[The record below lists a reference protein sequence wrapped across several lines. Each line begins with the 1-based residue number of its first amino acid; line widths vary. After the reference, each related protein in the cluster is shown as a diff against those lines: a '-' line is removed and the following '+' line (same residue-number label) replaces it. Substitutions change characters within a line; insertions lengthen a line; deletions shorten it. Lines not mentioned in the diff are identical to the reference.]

1 MPSLHFSAGTVRA
14 VGTDTRDFDGSPM
27 QAEVDMIE
35 FDVKIEAQDLYN
47 YMMAH
52 AYNSASGLIGSCFG
66 ALMIVIFGLD
76 PRQWIF
82 LVCGVILLLYLPV
95 SLKLKSKQIALTNP
109 SFQKPL
115 HYTLDEEGIAVSQ
128 GETTERQAW
137 TDLYKATA
145 TGKRVIVYTTK
156 VSAAIF
162 PNRDLGEQRAD
173 VVKMI
178 STHMPPGKVKI
189 RG

>member
-115 HYTLDEEGIAVSQ
+115 HYTLDEEGLPYPYILCLCQ
-128 GETTERQAW
+128 
-137 TDLYKATA
+137 
-145 TGKRVIVYTTK
+145 
-156 VSAAIF
+156 IF
-162 PNRDLGEQRAD
+162 LFSDCQCTPSFPFRRLSCPRF
-173 VVKMI
+173 
-178 STHMPPGKVKI
+178 PPPLLD
-189 RG
+189 RGLASREF